1 MKTIRLIV
9 FFVFISS
16 LVKSQNKTKIYKEQE
31 RLIIQ
36 DSLGLRLNAVYYY
49 LKANLENK
57 VITISDICKVLGH
70 FYENFEDS
78 IQTSDCIFPHMVV
91 KKDSYDEVKKQL
103 IDIVGE
109 KNCKI
114 KFEGWTGY
122 NGKGAHY
129 TMAKFNIHHHNYDD
143 QLILIF
149 DTRGSIASFGSTNS
163 VAQLTEN
170 H

>member
-1 MKTIRLIV
+1 MKSILLFILL
-9 FFVFISS
+9 VFISS
-16 LVKSQNKTKIYKEQE
+16 FVKSQNKTKIYKEQE

-57 VITISDICKVLGH
+57 AVTISDIHKVLDH

-122 NGKGAHY
+122 SGKGLHY
-129 TMAKFNIHHHNYDD
+129 TMAKFNINHHSYDD
-143 QLILIF
+143 QLIVIF
-149 DTRGSIASFGSTNS
+149 DTKGSISSFGSTNS
-163 VAQLTEN
+163 ADKLTNN